1 MSEQQQEKLEN
12 AMPEAVENICD
23 DKENAPSEKTVS
35 AKQSKNKKSK
45 KRKKKR
51 GVPVGIV
58 AILLVLVIVAGVFF
72 GIVLGYGLGR
82 NSSSGRLQEANEQ
95 IDELTGLVEEAA
107 GQEVDVFTDELTAE
121 NEAALGELSGEVTQ
135 EEDEGQASAMM
146 SGEAF
151 GGVDEIKQEDV
162 IVAEF
167 NGGKLTSIEVNE
179 EYNRQMTSFIFAGF
193 SEDEVAESLITD
205 VMEYMVSDRVLQK
218 QARSLGLLELSSA
231 DKDLIATEAQASYDE
246 QVDFYR
252 SHVRENGMSEEQ
264 VTEAA
269 KAFLAEAEGVTY
281 DSVYADLESGWWSQ
295 KLYDHVIRDVNVDSA
310 AVLALYQE
318 RLAEQ
323 KANFTAY
330 PDDYEYAQ
338 KNGETIVYNLPD
350 YRAVKLLQLSFE
362 DADAIETVFALE
374 EELETLDAE
383 KDLTRI
389 SEIQNQL
396 NAIYATPE
404 KQAQEVAAKLAEGA
418 DFDQLLNQYGTD
430 EGMKDAKL
438 RESGYYVS
446 EFSPLWHQNVISAA
460 MLLENPGDVSAP
472 VRTGEGVCILSY
484 VGPVAAGEVAM
495 DKVVDELTE
504 EALQNAQLLAYENQ
518 VAAWIEAADVK
529 YYPER
534 MQ

>member
-23 DKENAPSEKTVS
+23 DKENAPSEKAEAV
-35 AKQSKNKKSK
+35 KQSKNKKNK

-58 AILLVLVIVAGVFF
+58 VILLVLVIVAGMFF

-121 NEAALGELSGEVTQ
+121 NEAALGALSGEAPQ

-151 GGVDEIKQEDV
+151 GGVDETAAEDV

-167 NGGKLTSIEVNE
+167 NGGKLTSVEVNE

-205 VMEYMVSDRVLQK
+205 VMEYMVSDRVLQQ
-218 QARSLGLLELSSA
+218 QAKKLGLLELTSA

-252 SHVRENGMSEEQ
+252 SHVREAGMTEAQ

-269 KAFLAEAEGVTY
+269 KAFLADAEGVTY

-350 YRAVKLLQLSFE
+350 YRAVKLLQFSFE
-362 DADAIETVFALE
+362 DEDAEETVFALE
-374 EELETLDAE
+374 EELETLDPE

-404 KQAQEVAAKLAEGA
+404 KQAQDAAAKLAEGA
-418 DFDQLLNQYGTD
+418 DFDQLMDQFGTD
-430 EGMKDAKL
+430 DGMKDAKL
-438 RESGYYVS
+438 RQTGYYVS
-446 EFSPLWHQNVISAA
+446 ELSPLWHQNVITAA
-460 MLLENPGDVSAP
+460 MLFENPGEVSAP

-484 VGPVAAGEVAM
+484 VGPVAAGDVAM
-495 DKVVDELTE
+495 DKVVEELTA
-504 EALQNAQLLAYENQ
+504 EALQNAQLLAYEEQ
-518 VAAWIEAADVK
+518 VAAWIEAAGVK